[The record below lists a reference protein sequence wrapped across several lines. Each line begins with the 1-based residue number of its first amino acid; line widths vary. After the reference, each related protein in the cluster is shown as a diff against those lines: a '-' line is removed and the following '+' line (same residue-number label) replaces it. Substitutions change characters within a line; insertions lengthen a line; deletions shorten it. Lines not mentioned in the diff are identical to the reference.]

1 MTTNISNMPVNVNLI
16 FAFHLFTE
24 NKRLMLQDETM
35 KMYSNWTDKT
45 LHDNN
50 KPHF

>member
-16 FAFHLFTE
+16 FVFCLFTE
-24 NKRLMLQDETM
+24 NKCLMLQDETM
-35 KMYSNWTDKT
+35 KMYSNWTDNI

-50 KPHF
+50 KPHY